1 MTIKMDRQGK
11 LLNKYI
17 KIMGWGR
24 LDINEAR
31 TQQLILDEIKWSILQ
46 V

>member
-17 KIMGWGR
+17 KIMGRGR

-31 TQQLILDEIKWSILQ
+31 IQQLILDEIKWSILQ